1 MRKADRQD
9 LIRRIIINQQIARQD
24 DLVKALQDQGVQ
36 STQATISR
44 DIKELHLVKVP
55 ANDGG
60 YRYALPSQRQLDTQE
75 RLAVELS
82 NNMINLKRHAEFLS
96 ITMRPGNGPMMAD
109 LMRSV
114 AESQIFTAIGDD
126 STVLVV
132 CYSDSAAEKVEEQ
145 LNLLM
150 NQ

>member
-1 MRKADRQD
+1 MRKVDRQD
-9 LIRRIIINQQIARQD
+9 LIRRIIVNQQIARQD
-24 DLVKALQDQGVQ
+24 DLVEALRQQGVQ

-82 NNMINLKRHAEFLS
+82 HNMVKLKRHAEYLS

-126 STVLVV
+126 STVLVI
-132 CYSDSAAEKVEEQ
+132 CYSDLAAEKVEEQ

>member
-1 MRKADRQD
+1 MRKVDRQD

-24 DLVKALQDQGVQ
+24 DLVEALRQQGVQ

-82 NNMINLKRHAEFLS
+82 HNMVKLKRHAEFLS

-109 LMRSV
+109 LMRSI
-114 AESQIFTAIGDD
+114 AESQIFTAVGDD
-126 STVLVV
+126 STVLVI